1 VYRGATAKQITQP
14 GIYAYVP
21 ALCSVPGE
29 ARQVYMR
36 IYTCGVEEM
45 PTTKV
50 EAGAGGRLPSI
61 EMEPRTLT
69 VDQIKYARV
78 SKLTTTVISNLTH
91 TLSLPSTHLF
101 FELCG

>member
-1 VYRGATAKQITQP
+1 V
-14 GIYAYVP
+14 
-21 ALCSVPGE
+21 
-29 ARQVYMR
+29 R

-50 EAGAGGRLPSI
+50 EAGGGGRLPSI

-78 SKLTTTVISNLTH
+78 S
-91 TLSLPSTHLF
+91 
-101 FELCG
+101 